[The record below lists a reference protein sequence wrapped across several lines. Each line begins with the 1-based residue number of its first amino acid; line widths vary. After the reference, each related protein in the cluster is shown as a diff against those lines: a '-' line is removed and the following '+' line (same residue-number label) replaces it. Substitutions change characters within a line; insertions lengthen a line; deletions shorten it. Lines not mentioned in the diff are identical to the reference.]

1 MLAPYSDENECR
13 FPINASALSFSPFQP
28 NHHNYTMSGAY
39 MRILPVPFYT
49 PRKPHDLEAALG
61 NITCSLIPVHARLGV
76 AQTMAKLLA
85 DEIAK
90 DKKKNNVTLNAQA
103 HKAQRTIHNTKELVR
118 GFMKEIEIGASAI
131 ERVSPEGCAM
141 ARDRVSTQGKRLA
154 FVVPAY
160 NEAIEFVSTFLR
172 EHPEYFDRINT
183 SVRNAHFAGK
193 EYKRQLVPRE
203 YTLETVEDKCKQLS
217 AVQFEK
223 QVDNA
228 SAALGVL
235 LTIAFC
241 L

>member
-1 MLAPYSDENECR
+1 
-13 FPINASALSFSPFQP
+13 
-28 NHHNYTMSGAY
+28 MSGAY